1 MHILGLHLEGIYDDD
16 IVKVIKMIMIV
27 IIIIM
32 MILDG
37 LDEKGYHNYFLQN
50 CSRIVPQGMLF
61 ILIENLK
68 TIKLISTNPLIF
80 IFRYFMLFKRSNSQ
94 IGNYEM
100 FTRCFPN

>member
-1 MHILGLHLEGIYDDD
+1 
-16 IVKVIKMIMIV
+16 
-27 IIIIM
+27 

-100 FTRCFPN
+100 FTRCFPNKKTVYFQI